1 MASHYEALDVHP
13 KSSLEEIRRAYHRAA
28 RQHHP
33 DKRSAPAAADDD
45 AAVVETRV
53 ETGTEATIVADGAI
67 ASDHRFL
74 RIQEA
79 YETLRDAEKRAQYDN
94 KIAQEEVLRKRD
106 GEDVR
111 IADEVSVA
119 DMTKEVL
126 HDDENGDEVIYSHQ
140 CRCGDVYEI
149 AEDELLDGVDVAPCN
164 GCSLNIR
171 VVMQTP

>member
-1 MASHYEALDVHP
+1 MASHYEALGVHP
-13 KSSLEEIRRAYHRAA
+13 KSSQEEIRRAYHRAA

-33 DKRSAPAAADDD
+33 DKRSVPATANGDP
-45 AAVVETRV
+45 VVAEAGV
-53 ETGTEATIVADGAI
+53 ETGAAAIDADGVK
-67 ASDHRFL
+67 ASDHCFL

-79 YETLRDAEKRAQYDN
+79 YETLRDAEKRAQYDSR
-94 KIAQEEVLRKRD
+94 IAQEEILRKRD

-111 IADEVSVA
+111 IADEVPVA

-149 AEDELLDGVDVAPCN
+149 TEDELLDGVDVAPCN

-171 VVMQTP
+171 VVMHRP